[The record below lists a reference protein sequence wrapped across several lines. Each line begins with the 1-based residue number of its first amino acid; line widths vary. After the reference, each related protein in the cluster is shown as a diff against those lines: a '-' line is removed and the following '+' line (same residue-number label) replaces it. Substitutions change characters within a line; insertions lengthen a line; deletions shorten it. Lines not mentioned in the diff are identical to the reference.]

1 MHGNWGMYTT
11 TTSWLWATVDIPQ
24 GAQVREL
31 LWVYAN
37 LTQGVNTLGLA
48 RVYRMGWPDWDQVL
62 ADTVL
67 LWGTSERSLLTTV
80 PEATRGPF
88 PLGCKLVLGFP
99 TNGTTARQINGVEVA
114 FSHGGGE
121 LGLLSAPVRAYD
133 SRDHSK
139 LAAGSTRTIT
149 LPESACPQGT
159 TAVSA
164 NIIVVAAEG
173 DGYLKAW
180 PGNVASTNSSAV
192 SYLSGKSTAN
202 AQILGVA
209 ANRTIKVWSSKKAH
223 VVIDVIGTV
232 S

>member
-121 LGLLSAPVRAYD
+121 LGLLSAPVGALIDRIGGRGVMTAG
-133 SRDHSK
+133 S
-139 LAAGSTRTIT
+139 LAAG
-149 LPESACPQGT
+149 
-159 TAVSA
+159 AVGRHDRA
-164 NIIVVAAEG
+164 RPRV
-173 DGYLKAW
+173 
-180 PGNVASTNSSAV
+180 PPHR
-192 SYLSGKSTAN
+192 
-202 AQILGVA
+202 
-209 ANRTIKVWSSKKAH
+209 NRTR
-223 VVIDVIGTV
+223 GR
-232 S
+232 